1 LVSRLKQAVEEEEEQ
16 TNLEYLDELRADQL
30 DAIIHASLTDFDV
43 KNLGN
48 DEISVMAAQITR
60 ACITDQTRAGH
71 ARWAQLYV
79 CDGITVCSQALS
91 VHRIIKHY
99 IVFHRRRDASW
110 DPKSVTTKTPSDIR
124 DFITKKCGRTEDG
137 FEGKKVSYSNSCFSN
152 LWHPFWHLN

>member
-30 DAIIHASLTDFDV
+30 DAIINASLTDFDV

-71 ARWAQLYV
+71 AR
-79 CDGITVCSQALS
+79 
-91 VHRIIKHY
+91 
-99 IVFHRRRDASW
+99 
-110 DPKSVTTKTPSDIR
+110 
-124 DFITKKCGRTEDG
+124 
-137 FEGKKVSYSNSCFSN
+137 
-152 LWHPFWHLN
+152 